1 MLRTFCKIQRDT
13 LMSSRTARMSACA
26 TVLVI
31 GSTLAFGASDARLID
46 AVKSHDGEA
55 LRSLVK
61 EHADVNAPE
70 PDGTTALHWAA
81 HANDIE
87 AVETLLRAGANVKA
101 ANRYGVTPLSEAATY
116 GSAALVEA
124 LLKAGADPNTL
135 TTERGETV
143 LMTASRAG
151 NAAAVKALL
160 DHGAAVS
167 AKETFR
173 GQTALMWA
181 AAENH
186 PDVVKLLLGH
196 GADPK
201 VHSSDRDTTP
211 PKLMAGT
218 PAAPISRG
226 GLTALVFAA
235 RQGSTEAAQALLAGG
250 ADINEGDADGH
261 TPLLIAILNNHDDLA
276 QILIDKGADVNAS
289 DKDGRSPLFTA
300 VDQHDVDWSDRPF
313 VKETDKLSS
322 FDIIKSLIDHKANVN
337 AQLTAAPVIKK
348 AAQDN
353 ADRTIAAGGTAFMR
367 AARSGDVEVMQYLL
381 DHGADPKL
389 SNKDGANAMMLAAGL
404 GYTDANR
411 STEAQALAAVKM
423 CVGLGFDVNAATDK
437 GEAAMHGAARRGA
450 DTIIQYLADQGAKIN
465 APNKQGLTP
474 FDLAMGKG
482 GGAAGRQPPK
492 EKTAALIRKLGGSE
506 GVEVTQIA
514 KAE

>member
-1 MLRTFCKIQRDT
+1 MRFLLIGAISAAVVFAADT
-13 LMSSRTARMSACA
+13 R
-26 TVLVI
+26 VV
-31 GSTLAFGASDARLID
+31 D
-46 AVKSHDGEA
+46 AVKGHDAEA

-61 EHADVNAPE
+61 EHADADAPE
-70 PDGTTALHWAA
+70 PDGTTALEWAA
-81 HANDIE
+81 HENDLQM
-87 AVETLLRAGANVKA
+87 VEILLRAGASAKT

-116 GSAALVEA
+116 GSAPLVEA

-135 TTERGETV
+135 TTGRGETV

-151 NAAAVKALL
+151 NADAVKALL
-160 DHGAAVS
+160 EHGADVN
-167 AKETFR
+167 AKESFR

-186 PDVVKLLLGH
+186 ADVVKLLISH

-235 RQGSTEAAQALLAGG
+235 RQGSIDAAEALLEGG
-250 ADINEGDADGH
+250 ADIDEGDADGH
-261 TPLLIAILNNHDDLA
+261 TPLLISILNNHDDLA
-276 QILIDKGADVNAS
+276 QILIGKGANVNAA
-289 DKDGRSPLFTA
+289 DKDGRTPLFTA
-300 VDQHDVDWSDRPF
+300 VDQHDIDWSDRPF

-322 FDIIKSLIDHKANVN
+322 FDIIKSLVEHGAKVN
-337 AQLTAAPVIKK
+337 AQLTSASIIKK
-348 AAQDN
+348 AAQDTP
-353 ADRTIAAGGTAFMR
+353 DRTISTGGTAFMR

-389 SNKDGANAMMLAAGL
+389 TNKDGANALMLAAGL

-411 STEAQALAAVKM
+411 STEPEALAAVKM
-423 CVGLGFDVNAATDK
+423 CMGLGFDVNAATDK
-437 GEAAMHGAARRGA
+437 GETAMHGAAKRGA
-450 DTIIQYLADQGAKIN
+450 DSIIQYLAEKGANVN
-465 APNKQGLTP
+465 AANKQGLTP
-474 FDLAMGKG
+474 FDIAMGKG

-492 EKTAALIRKLGGSE
+492 EKTAELIKKLGGSE
-506 GVEVTQIA
+506 GNEVTQIA